1 MDMRSPSIA
10 TEAPLH
16 ERRAATSH
24 GGITRREACASA
36 VLGALGLSPG
46 QAQTQAQAQTQ
57 TGSELSRRL
66 QARREPSDGI
76 HIELPELAD
85 SGHSVPLSLQVQAP
99 EGRRIRQIEVLLP
112 ENPQPEVLK
121 LHLPRQPQRQRIA
134 TRVRL
139 AASQSAWVVVTLDD
153 GSQRV
158 ASAATLVTASACLDD
173 S

>member
-1 MDMRSPSIA
+1 MRSPSIA

-16 ERRAATSH
+16 ERRAATAH

-46 QAQTQAQAQTQ
+46 QAQAQTQ

>member
-1 MDMRSPSIA
+1 MRSPSIA

-16 ERRAATSH
+16 ERRAAAAH

-46 QAQTQAQAQTQ
+46 QAQAQAQTQ

>member
-1 MDMRSPSIA
+1 MRSPSIA

-46 QAQTQAQAQTQ
+46 QAQAQAQTQ

>member
-1 MDMRSPSIA
+1 MRSPSIA

-36 VLGALGLSPG
+36 MLGALGLSPG
-46 QAQTQAQAQTQ
+46 QAQAQAQTQ

>member
-1 MDMRSPSIA
+1 MRSPSIA

-16 ERRAATSH
+16 ERRAAAAH

-46 QAQTQAQAQTQ
+46 QAQAQAQTQ

-121 LHLPRQPQRQRIA
+121 LHLPRQPQRQRLA

>member
-1 MDMRSPSIA
+1 MRSPSIA

-16 ERRAATSH
+16 ERRAATAH

-36 VLGALGLSPG
+36 MLGALGLSPG
-46 QAQTQAQAQTQ
+46 QAQAQAQTQ